1 MKKLLFLLLLAPAMS
16 FGQSPFDGT
25 WMTRTDTTRVPARPD
40 KYSLSNNL
48 YECLSCVPKVAVKAD
63 GSDQQVTG
71 HPYYDTIAVHVVD
84 ASSVELIKKKNGK
97 TMLTQTDT
105 VLPDGNTLTEKFT
118 DQTEDRPITGEV
130 ILSRISK
137 APAGAHPVSGV
148 WRTQRVNNLSGNS
161 TTITYHASAE
171 GLRMS
176 DLNGQSYD
184 ARFDGQDYPMQGD
197 PSHTMVSL
205 KRVSERIIEETD
217 KHNGKVDSVTRITV
231 SPDGKSIHVVIDDKR
246 HGVTESFTMEKQL

>member
-1 MKKLLFLLLLAPAMS
+1 MKKLLFLLFLAPSISLA
-16 FGQSPFDGT
+16 QSPFDGT
-25 WMTRTDTTRVPARPD
+25 WMTRTDTTRVPTRPD

-48 YECLSCVPKVAVKAD
+48 YECLSCVPKIAVKAD
-63 GSDQQVTG
+63 GSDQKVTG

-118 DQTEDRPITGEV
+118 DQTEARPVTGEV

-137 APAGAHPVSGV
+137 APAGAHPVSGA
-148 WRTQRVNNLSGNS
+148 WRTQKVNNLSGNS
-161 TTITYHASAE
+161 TTITYQATADS
-171 GLRMS
+171 LKMS
-176 DLNGQSYD
+176 DLNGQSYE
-184 ARFDGQDYPMQGD
+184 ARFDGKDYPILGD
-197 PSHTMVSL
+197 PGRAMVSL
-205 KRVSERIIEETD
+205 KRISERIIEETD
-217 KHNGKVDSVTRITV
+217 KRDGKVDSVTRMTV

-246 HGVTESFTMEKQL
+246 HGVTESFTMEKQ